1 MPASPVRRPA
11 PTLDVC
17 NVYFERIYDPT
28 MHVVFVLDGAIDGEA
43 MRAATVRLIGSDPYL
58 RSRYTEVNDR
68 PFWEEIPEERWNAG
82 FVLADPDEDD
92 PLTTPPPPLDLR
104 SGPQVRVNLY
114 RRSEGDVVAVTCHH
128 GFCDASGALTLA
140 RRVFAAYRGVMEDPD
155 FSPATTA
162 PYDRGTGAILALFPE
177 EEQERA
183 LAGEEPF
190 IDRWRFPVERPGR
203 GAPRF
208 AYRTLTAGRLG
219 RIKAFGREHD
229 ATVNDVLLGAYFLA
243 LLESRSDPADRG
255 APRSVLTSA
264 DLRRRHPGIHG
275 TGLPVNLSIAY
286 EVTLSMGEGVRLADV
301 VDRVAAITA
310 ERKAGDLGLAS
321 ILFYERIMAG
331 GLPALQAFFDEMI
344 ERYLASG
351 LKNPVFANL
360 GIFAP
365 DDFLPIPGKNGTTLD
380 LRDVQYLPCVCW
392 PYGFLMIASTFRGR
406 LTIGTAYEAGPYAT
420 ATVERFLEYVDTY
433 LP

>member
-1 MPASPVRRPA
+1 MSASPIRRSA

-17 NVYFERIYDPT
+17 NVYFERVYDPT
-28 MHVVFVLDGAIDGEA
+28 MHVVLVLDGEIDGEA
-43 MRAATVRLIGSDPYL
+43 LRAATVRLIGSDPYL
-58 RSRYTEVNDR
+58 RSRYTEVDGR
-68 PFWEEIPEERWNAG
+68 PFWEEIPEERWNEG
-82 FVLADPDEDD
+82 FVLASVDEDH
-92 PLTTPPPPLDLR
+92 PLTTPPPPLDVR
-104 SGPQVRVNLY
+104 SGPQVRVSLS
-114 RRSEGDVVAVTCHH
+114 RRSEGDIVAVTCHH
-128 GFCDASGALTLA
+128 GFCDVSGALTLA

-155 FSPATTA
+155 FSPAPTA
-162 PYDRGTGAILALFPE
+162 PYDRGADHVLALFSE
-177 EEQERA
+177 EERA

-203 GAPRF
+203 GASRF
-208 AYRTLTAGRLG
+208 ACRTLAPERLG

-243 LLESRSDPADRG
+243 LLEIRSDPADRG

-286 EVTLSMGEGVRLADV
+286 EVTLTMGEEARLADV
-301 VDRVAAITA
+301 VDLVAAMTA
-310 ERKAGDLGLAS
+310 ERKAGTLGLAS

-331 GLPALQAFFDEMI
+331 GLPALQAFFDGMV

-360 GIFAP
+360 GIFDP
-365 DDFLPIPGKNGTTLD
+365 DDYLPIPGKNGTTLD

-392 PYGFLMIASTFRGR
+392 PYGFLTIASTFRGC
-406 LTIGTAYEAGPYAT
+406 LTIGTAYEAGPYAP
-420 ATVERFLEYVDTY
+420 ATVERFLEYVDGY